1 MGWGRTSGTADLSA
15 ASSAEASA
23 KAEASGGGV
32 CGFPPPQP
40 SPARAGEGAQRR
52 KRRYETDLGNAGL
65 VSFCRETP
73 TFLLGHVSCPI
84 KPAQTDGG
92 SRHSPSILTRF
103 LMRFREA
110 PVGTMQ
116 RSQ

>member
-1 MGWGRTSGTADLSA
+1 MPIPNQDGP
-15 ASSAEASA
+15 
-23 KAEASGGGV
+23 
-32 CGFPPPQP
+32 CQP
-40 SPARAGEGAQRR
+40 CVHRHTDISRKCSKKNCEKPAILKGELRFAT
-52 KRRYETDLGNAGL
+52 ELA
-65 VSFCRETP
+65 SFCRETP